1 VEQVVDVKAGE
12 YKAVAL
18 EYQAGELR
26 MDMAFATEPGQAG
39 AWRILDASGRLVGSG
54 TEAETRQLLTGGRYT
69 VRIDIAGKRREQ
81 GVDVRPG
88 EVSNLRLQ

>member
-1 VEQVVDVKAGE
+1 MIDIRAGE
-12 YKAVAL
+12 YKVVAL

-26 MDMAFATEPGQAG
+26 MDMAFASGAGQPV

-54 TEAETRQLLTGGRYT
+54 TEAETRQLLTAGRYT
-69 VRIDIAGKRREQ
+69 VWVDVAGKRREQ

-88 EVSNLRLQ
+88 EVSTLRLQ